1 MSDVDEEYVCFRYAD
16 PDDGTEL
23 KILPKTIAYA
33 EEGQDGEGGGISAE
47 VTKPSDPGEK
57 RMTETDD
64 ILRKKPFYKRRHFNQ
79 LFIKGDNVVYVCEAL
94 RGSTPDFYLQ
104 CKNKYPD
111 LH

>member
-1 MSDVDEEYVCFRYAD
+1 M
-16 PDDGTEL
+16 
-23 KILPKTIAYA
+23 LPKIIAYD
-33 EEGQDGEGGGISAE
+33 EEGQDVEGGGTSAE
-47 VTKPSDPGEK
+47 MTNEK

-64 ILRKKPFYKRRHFNQ
+64 MLHKKPFYKRRHFNQ